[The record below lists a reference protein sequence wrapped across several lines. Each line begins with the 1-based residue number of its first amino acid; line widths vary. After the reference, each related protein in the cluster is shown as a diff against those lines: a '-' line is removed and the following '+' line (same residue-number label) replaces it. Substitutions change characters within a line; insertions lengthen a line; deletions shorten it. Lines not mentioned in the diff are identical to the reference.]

1 MIRSERYKKKSP
13 STLLSL
19 PQNRFLFI
27 LYGKILPGMPQNIK
41 VPLVLVTG
49 YLGAGKT
56 TFLKFLLGNLDSDLR
71 IGIVQNDYASAHVD
85 TSELRSMDRKFEVLE
100 VNNGSVFCVCLLGS
114 FMDSLADFTDR
125 YKPDLLI
132 IEASGLS
139 DPIAIAEI
147 MQHDKLAHR
156 VFLSSV
162 WCIVDGQHYH
172 KVSKM
177 NTRVERQVMIADRI
191 LLNKSDLMENPPE
204 DLLPVLKGLNPEADI
219 LTTTYCRVPHQ
230 ILQEP
235 VNEPIAWRKKNDH
248 MQYAPGGRADIRTVV
263 LRTSRSIDRT
273 GLEAF
278 IRETEGRL
286 VRLKGFVRLSGQ
298 KIIRIQG
305 GFGQT
310 TMHEVSY
317 YNGNTELIG
326 LGWNISP
333 AEFGRR
339 FHDIRKSRERYVG

>member
-1 MIRSERYKKKSP
+1 MIQSERYKKKSP

-27 LYGKILPGMPQNIK
+27 LYSKILPGMSPNIK

-49 YLGAGKT
+49 FLGSGKT
-56 TFLKFLLGNLDSDLR
+56 TFLKFLLGNLDADLR
-71 IGIVQNDYASAHVD
+71 IGIVQNEYASASID
-85 TSELRSMDRKFEVLE
+85 TTELRNMDRKFEVLE

-114 FMDSLADFTDR
+114 FMDSLAEFTDMHS
-125 YKPDLLI
+125 PDLLI

-147 MQHDKLAHR
+147 MQQDKLARR

-191 LLNKSDLMENPPE
+191 LLNKSDLMEGPPD
-204 DLLPVLKGLNPEADI
+204 DLIPVLKKLNPEAEI
-219 LTTTYCRVPHQ
+219 LTTTYCQVPLDR
-230 ILQEP
+230 LQEP
-235 VNEPIAWRKKNDH
+235 VIEPIAWRKKKEH
-248 MQYAPGGRADIRTVV
+248 MQYAPGGRADISTVV
-263 LRTSRSIDRT
+263 LRTSRPIDRT

-278 IRETEGRL
+278 VRETEGRL
-286 VRLKGFVRLSGQ
+286 VRLKGFVLLSGQ

-310 TMHEVSY
+310 SMHEVSH

-326 LGWNISP
+326 LGWDISP
-333 AEFGRR
+333 SEFGRR
-339 FHDIRKSRERYVG
+339 FHEIRKSREQHVG